1 MNKTCIP
8 RIYSLCIWQL
18 ERIRACMCLYGT
30 PCVLKSKKLSM
41 TKVLK
46 KIQPPRSETQQVL
59 PWSYYLISLSITYC
73 FFYKHVLQMSSSR
86 DPTVAI
92 IGGGIS
98 GLVCAI
104 RLNQLG
110 FSRVTVFD
118 TGTPTQDVISSTSS
132 STTTIYSKP
141 F

>member
-18 ERIRACMCLYGT
+18 VYVFVWNAVRAKKQGIIND
-30 PCVLKSKKLSM
+30 KSIK
-41 TKVLK
+41 K

-118 TGTPTQDVISSTSS
+118 TGTSTQDVISSSSSS

>member
-1 MNKTCIP
+1 
-8 RIYSLCIWQL
+8 
-18 ERIRACMCLYGT
+18 
-30 PCVLKSKKLSM
+30 
-41 TKVLK
+41 
-46 KIQPPRSETQQVL
+46 
-59 PWSYYLISLSITYC
+59 
-73 FFYKHVLQMSSSR
+73 MSSSR